1 MDPMHKTRING
12 LYAITPDTS
21 DSTRLLQLARQALQ
35 GGIDVLQYRNKS
47 TDLSLRLQQAK
58 ALQALCQQYRVPLI
72 VNDDVDLALTINA
85 DGVHLG
91 SSDGQ
96 IATARQRLGA
106 YAIIGASCYNR
117 LELADKAVADGADYV
132 AFGSMFVSS
141 TKPDAVKAPL
151 SLLQQA
157 RNELD
162 CPIVAIGGIGLENI
176 AEVAAAGATAA
187 AVITALF
194 ETASAELSARS
205 LRQKFFF

>member
-12 LYAITPDTS
+12 LYAITPDTA

-106 YAIIGASCYNR
+106 
-117 LELADKAVADGADYV
+117 
-132 AFGSMFVSS
+132 
-141 TKPDAVKAPL
+141 
-151 SLLQQA
+151 
-157 RNELD
+157 
-162 CPIVAIGGIGLENI
+162 
-176 AEVAAAGATAA
+176 
-187 AVITALF
+187 
-194 ETASAELSARS
+194 
-205 LRQKFFF
+205 